1 MKRLWLAAI
10 PLLATS
16 CAKFPANGGIGNFT
30 KITFRI
36 KVAGN
41 INTTQDDTPF
51 TNYVYIV
58 AIRALTTE
66 DVPNTGAP
74 VPVIGSNTPNGFVAG
89 SPTHFVQFASD
100 NPLRSYPF
108 ILYKFNPGPTTGDP
122 DNPVN
127 LASWFDTTPTRGAI
141 TNFQRLDSDPH
152 TLQFE
157 LFVNQLVNTDAD
169 ASTIKKLQ
177 INLLTMNR
185 LATSGS
191 SGRLWDALGNA
202 NVPSELTTT
211 ITVDLRSNNTV
222 DNRFETEPSTTP
234 DVTGGND
241 PDLDIRDFS
250 VTVQQP

>member
-1 MKRLWLAAI
+1 MKHLALAAF
-10 PLLATS
+10 LLAGVG
-16 CAKFPANGGIGNFT
+16 CAKFPNDGGLGNFT

-51 TNYVYIV
+51 TNYVYLV
-58 AIRALTTE
+58 AIRTLTSE
-66 DVPNTGAP
+66 EVPNTGAP

-100 NPLRSYPF
+100 NPQRAYPF
-108 ILYKFNPGPTTGDP
+108 TLYKFNPGPTAGEP

-127 LASWFDTTPTRGAI
+127 LASWFDTTSTRGAI
-141 TNFQRLDSDPH
+141 TNFQRLDSDPR

-157 LFVNQLVNTDAD
+157 LYVNQLVDAD
-169 ASTIKKLQ
+169 SAASTIKKLQ

-185 LATSGS
+185 LATGGSG
-191 SGRLWDALGNA
+191 GRLWDALGNA
-202 NVPSELTTT
+202 TIPSEVSTT
-211 ITVDLRSNNTV
+211 ITVDLRSSTTV
-222 DNRFETEPSTTP
+222 DNRFETEPSTTS
-234 DVTGGND
+234 DVSGGND